1 MEIEQVLFQILKRSS
16 LRHVIGILIQISEPH
31 LSILPIREPKGC
43 HVSNGSD
50 TNLTGQLRL
59 LVVRNQFVQ
68 SRNIELQI
76 KASDLG
82 EATLDI
88 TRE

>member
-1 MEIEQVLFQILKRSS
+1 MFFQILERNS

-31 LSILPIREPKGC
+31 FSILPIREPEGC
-43 HVSNGSD
+43 HFSNGSD

-68 SRNIELQI
+68 APDVELQI
-76 KASDLG
+76 KAFDLG
-82 EATLDI
+82 EATLDVAS
-88 TRE
+88 E

>member
-1 MEIEQVLFQILKRSS
+1 MFFQILNRSS
-16 LRHVIGILIQISEPH
+16 LRHVIGILAQISEPH
-31 LSILPIREPKGC
+31 LSILRIREPKGR
-43 HVSNGSD
+43 HFSNGSD

-76 KASDLG
+76 KAFDLG
-82 EATLDI
+82 EAALHVA
-88 TRE
+88 RE